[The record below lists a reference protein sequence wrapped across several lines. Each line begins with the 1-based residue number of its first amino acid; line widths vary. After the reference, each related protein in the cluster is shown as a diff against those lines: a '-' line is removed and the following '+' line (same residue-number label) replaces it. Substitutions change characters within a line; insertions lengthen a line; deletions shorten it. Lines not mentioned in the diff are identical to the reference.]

1 LLKEILMKRTLFA
14 AAIAAI
20 VLVTSGVAGAT
31 DLFGVEAT
39 YSGGTI
45 TQTASSL
52 PDLVEALVNNQG
64 AFAPLVGNNF
74 TGSLTYYGIPGAV
87 TVNVQGE
94 TQLTI
99 TSPLTGL
106 NRTFTGTD
114 RSDLENQLTD
124 WLLKNGSSEAAKLIQ
139 AAAERSAAAITDGNP
154 SSATARMADRAF
166 GAFGLFPAAR
176 VMRGSEPGHY
186 GALWFHTRQSK
197 ADTPVGTAE
206 SADYEINVP
215 WWLNFGRHFSL
226 IGNANGQYMD
236 TEGTAIYGGGSDL
249 GLGIRPFVRDE
260 QNYFGWQITPFVGLQ
275 GVGTYDGAAGG
286 LLNQFGITSRLEFQL
301 PRGILLIVANQFS
314 HFNSLKFKIED
325 VEIDPGVEQD
335 VLKNG
340 LMVDFPVWTAK
351 SLYANGF
358 FVDTRF
364 LQEAAVDNYQTLG
377 AGLSLRG
384 DRMSLNGYVSRDFA
398 SDYSSWNAGVGLAF
412 GL

>member
-1 LLKEILMKRTLFA
+1 MKGTLFA
-14 AAIAAI
+14 AAIAALI
-20 VLVTSGVAGAT
+20 LVAPGVAGAA

-52 PDLVEALVNNQG
+52 PDLVDALVNNED
-64 AFAPLVGNNF
+64 AFAPLVGNDF

-87 TVNVQGE
+87 TVEVQGE
-94 TQLTI
+94 TQLTL

-114 RSDLENQLTD
+114 RSDLEDQLTD
-124 WLLKNGSSEAAKLIQ
+124 WLLKDGSAEAAKLIQ

-154 SSATARMADRAF
+154 SSATARMADSAF

-176 VMRGSEPGHY
+176 VMRGSEPGGY
-186 GALWFHTRQSK
+186 AALWFHTRQSK
-197 ADTPVGTAE
+197 ADTPIGTAK
-206 SADYEINVP
+206 SADYELNVP
-215 WWLNFGRHFSL
+215 WWLHFGRHFSL
-226 IGNANGQYMD
+226 IGNPSGQYMD
-236 TEGTAIYGGGSDL
+236 TEGTAIYGAGSDL

-260 QNYFGWQITPFVGLQ
+260 ESNFGWQITPFIGLH
-275 GVGTYDGAAGG
+275 GVGSYDGATGG

-301 PRGILLIVANQFS
+301 PHNILLVIANQFS

-325 VEIDPGVEQD
+325 VEIDPQIEQD

-340 LMVDFPVWTAK
+340 IMVDFPLWSEK

-364 LQEAAVDNYQTLG
+364 LQDAAIDNYQTVG

-384 DRMSLNGYVSRDFA
+384 DHMSLNGYISRDFA
-398 SDYSSWNAGVGLAF
+398 RDYSSWNAGLGLSF
-412 GL
+412 GM

>member
-1 LLKEILMKRTLFA
+1 MKRTLFA

>member
-1 LLKEILMKRTLFA
+1 MKRTLLA
-14 AAIAAI
+14 AATVAMI
-20 VLVTSGVAGAT
+20 LVAPGVADAT

-64 AFAPLVGNNF
+64 AFAPLLGNNF
-74 TGSLTYYGIPGAV
+74 TGNLTYYGIPNAV
-87 TVNVQGE
+87 TVDVQGD

-114 RSDLENQLTD
+114 RSSLEEQLTD
-124 WLLKNGSSEAAKLIQ
+124 WLLKDGSDEAAKLVQ

-186 GALWFHTRQSK
+186 TALWFHTRQSK

-206 SADYEINVP
+206 SAEYELNVP

-236 TEGTAIYGGGSDL
+236 TEGTAIYGAGSDL
-249 GLGIRPFVRDE
+249 GLGIRPFVRAAE
-260 QNYFGWQITPFVGLQ
+260 SSFGWQITPFVGLQ
-275 GVGTYDGAAGG
+275 GVGTYDGATGG
-286 LLNQFGITSRLEFQL
+286 LLNQFGVTSRLEFRL

-314 HFNSLKFKIED
+314 HFNSLELKIED
-325 VEIDPGVEQD
+325 VEIDPMVDQN

-340 LMVDFPVWTAK
+340 LMVDVPVWTAK
-351 SLYANGF
+351 SLFANGF
-358 FVDTRF
+358 VVDTRF
-364 LQEAAVDNYQTLG
+364 LEDAAVDNYQTLG
-377 AGLSLRG
+377 VGLALRG

-398 SDYSSWNAGVGLAF
+398 SDYSSWNAGIGLAF

>member
-1 LLKEILMKRTLFA
+1 MKRTLFA
-14 AAIAAI
+14 ATAALI
-20 VLVTSGVAGAT
+20 LVVPSVAGAT

-64 AFAPLVGNNF
+64 AFTPLVGNDF
-74 TGSLTYYGIPGAV
+74 TGNLTYYGLPGAV
-87 TVNVQGE
+87 AVNVQGE

-114 RSDLENQLTD
+114 RSDLENQVTD
-124 WLLKNGSSEAAKLIQ
+124 WLLKDGSNEVAKLIQ

-154 SSATARMADRAF
+154 SSATARIADRAF

-176 VMRGSEPGHY
+176 AMRGSEPGHY
-186 GALWFHTRQSK
+186 AAIWFHTRQSK

-206 SADYEINVP
+206 SADYELNFP

-226 IGNANGQYMD
+226 IGNASGQYMD

-260 QNYFGWQITPFVGLQ
+260 ESNFGWQITPFIGLH
-275 GVGTYDGAAGG
+275 GLGTYDGATGG
-286 LLNQFGITSRLEFQL
+286 LLNQFGVTSRLEFQL

-314 HFNSLKFKIED
+314 HFDSLKFKIED
-325 VEIDPGVEQD
+325 VEIDPGVEQN

-340 LMVDFPVWTAK
+340 LMLDVPVWTAK

-364 LQEAAVDNYQTLG
+364 LQDAAVDNYQTLG

-384 DRMSLNGYVSRDFA
+384 DSMSLNGYVSRDFA
-398 SDYSSWNAGVGLAF
+398 GDFSSWNAGVGLAF
-412 GL
+412 GM